1 MSQGGRRDL
10 IPIRSEA
17 LPSHQLHCLHGF
29 LADALEMHI
38 EPFSS
43 MRYCL
48 SCLVLKHISTAL
60 LSFGVFSFHTT
71 ITIIYFHTLKHTHI
85 TKGNL
90 QRSEAHLSSC
100 SLWSGHIPPSC
111 VSYNAENQGTVIMGH
126 SVNLAN
132 LCMLLISAL
141 PSAVF
146 KSQR

>member
-1 MSQGGRRDL
+1 MQTKREFVVFDILLQLNEHGFTRDSIATIFRQHIFSFNLKMSQGGRRDL

-100 SLWSGHIPPSC
+100 SL
-111 VSYNAENQGTVIMGH
+111 
-126 SVNLAN
+126 
-132 LCMLLISAL
+132 
-141 PSAVF
+141 
-146 KSQR
+146 